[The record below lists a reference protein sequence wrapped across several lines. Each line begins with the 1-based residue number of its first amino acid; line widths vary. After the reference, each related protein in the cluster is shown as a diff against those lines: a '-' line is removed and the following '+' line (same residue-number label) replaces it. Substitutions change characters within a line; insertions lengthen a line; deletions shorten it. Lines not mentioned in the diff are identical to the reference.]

1 MATEC
6 AETQETSTPEVRALP
21 WWTLVFTVAA
31 AVVVSLLSRLATG
44 YMGSADPDVLSDG
57 RVYWRPWAVLTALE
71 SAAWSGLMFGLGLV
85 LADRLGP
92 RSWSRQW
99 KWALGAA
106 VLGALPSPSHGWI
119 YLQGLLDGSIWHTW
133 HMSLP
138 YRAWLLVMGGFVGYW
153 LARALQKR
161 GSLWWRMPE
170 AAIDAGLICFAASI
184 PFWLLYNTVLN
195 PTPDGAEGLLESGFY
210 WQATAQNL
218 VLTLVSGLLKGL
230 ALAAGMSRAVPLTQ
244 RTDIGEI
251 ASGIGANLKAR
262 VKWMFS

>member
-6 AETQETSTPEVRALP
+6 AATPETTPTEVRVLP
-21 WWTLVFTVAA
+21 WWTLVLTVAA
-31 AVVVSLLSRLATG
+31 AVVVSLLSRLAMT
-44 YMGSADPDVLSDG
+44 YINAMAPDYPVD
-57 RVYWRPWAVLTALE
+57 WRIDWGLWRLLRGLEGAV
-71 SAAWSGLMFGLGLV
+71 WSGLTLGLGLI

-92 RSWSRQW
+92 HSWSRPW

-119 YLQGLLDGSIWHTW
+119 YLQGLLDGSIWQTW
-133 HMSLP
+133 HMTLP
-138 YRAWLLVMGGFVGYW
+138 YRAWLLLAAGFVGFW

-230 ALAAGMSRAVPLTQ
+230 ALAAGMSRAVPLEQ
-244 RTDIGEI
+244 RTNIAEV
-251 ASGIGANLKAR
+251 ASGIGAKLKAR